1 MHSLVSHGDTVT
13 NTRDTEKEG
22 IAATGMNTLFYI
34 PLQVFHADMTGYKV
48 RKAGRNANEGLVH
61 FALGHA
67 GTLQQG
73 AMGNSFKA
81 LGNHITSHVYSS
93 TVRALQRADP
103 HQHAEIKFSN
113 KRSK

>member
-1 MHSLVSHGDTVT
+1 
-13 NTRDTEKEG
+13 
-22 IAATGMNTLFYI
+22 
-34 PLQVFHADMTGYKV
+34 MTGYKV
-48 RKAGRNANEGLVH
+48 RKAGCNTNEGLVH

-103 HQHAEIKFSN
+103 HQHAEIKIFEQAL
-113 KRSK
+113 KIIH